1 MAIFIT
7 LVLLNRYSAD
17 MHEYDIPIAQFVS
30 TPKLANETLDFGKI
44 YVLNLESRD
53 DRHDDMALIAAATG
67 LQLSFVAGVNSENL
81 DKQALP
87 DSYGT
92 SYYSLKPAHLACY
105 RGHANI
111 WRKIIEDG
119 VDTALIME
127 DDIDWDLNI
136 REIIPRVEEALTRIT
151 NKGNQFSNTQ
161 GIHHDFL

>member
-1 MAIFIT
+1 MARKTVLYEVASPQWHSPKWNTSRHYNSKTRTIIIPGIVMAIFIT
-7 LVLLNRYSAD
+7 LVLLNPYSAD

-87 DSYGT
+87 DIYGT

-119 VDTALIME
+119 VDTALIM
-127 DDIDWDLNI
+127 
-136 REIIPRVEEALTRIT
+136 
-151 NKGNQFSNTQ
+151 
-161 GIHHDFL
+161 